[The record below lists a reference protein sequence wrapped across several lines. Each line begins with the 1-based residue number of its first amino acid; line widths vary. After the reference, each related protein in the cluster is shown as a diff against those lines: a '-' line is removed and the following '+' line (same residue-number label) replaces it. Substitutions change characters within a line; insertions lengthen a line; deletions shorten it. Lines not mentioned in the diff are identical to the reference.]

1 MEADLLRIPVGPGAM
16 HVDRYGHGGAP
27 VILIHGFGTSSFL
40 WRRVGPRLARLGH
53 TAFALDLFGHGESD
67 RPWDADFGIAAQAE
81 YLDRALTALRA
92 GHPTVVGVG
101 IGGAVALRLAATRP
115 ERVERLVLVNT
126 PALDLVPGREIRALQ
141 ARTARFPLR
150 ISRSVLGAA
159 PLLTPLLR
167 DSVGDPAAM
176 PDRLAARYL
185 APFVG
190 RDGLRQLLTLARS
203 IRATDMTELELA
215 DVHAPTLVIWGERDR
230 YLEPDVA
237 DRLVEGIPGARLE
250 RFPDVGRLVP
260 EERPE
265 ELAEL
270 IHAFASAAPAS
281 GTAARVTPTSAPPVA
296 SAQTRSTPSSV
307 TSSAKSSAKSSA
319 TTAMRS
325 GDDDVGDDGAEDG
338 DVGDAAR

>member
-1 MEADLLRIPVGPGAM
+1 MQADLLRIPVGPGAM
-16 HVDRYGHGGAP
+16 HVDRYGRGGAP

-40 WRRVGPRLARLGH
+40 WRYVGPELARRGH

-115 ERVERLVLVNT
+115 ERVAGLVLVNT
-126 PALDLVPGREIRALQ
+126 PTLDLVPGREIRSLQ

-150 ISRSVLGAA
+150 ISRSVLGVA

-167 DSVGDPAAM
+167 ESVSDPAAM
-176 PDRLAARYL
+176 PDRLVARYL

-215 DVHAPTLVIWGERDR
+215 DVTAPTLVVWGGRDQ

-237 DRLVEGIPGARLE
+237 DRLVAGIAGARLE
-250 RFPDVGRLVP
+250 RLPDAGRLVP
-260 EERPE
+260 EERPD
-265 ELAEL
+265 ELATL
-270 IHAFASAAPAS
+270 IHDFVAHSTISITAPRFAS
-281 GTAARVTPTSAPPVA
+281 TAADRPDVSGHDAVEPGAVATDTVDADTADADTDSA
-296 SAQTRSTPSSV
+296 
-307 TSSAKSSAKSSA
+307 
-319 TTAMRS
+319 
-325 GDDDVGDDGAEDG
+325 VG
-338 DVGDAAR
+338 GDAAER